1 MKLLIGLLL
10 ALLSATSL
18 AERVIVMPKDGV
30 DMAEFHAAASAHG
43 KAHRIGGS
51 RLHIVDT
58 PNAAALA
65 RHPLVE
71 FAEADRAVNPAYVP
85 NDYYFGNQWHLPKIG
100 ATHAWDSVQGA
111 GVTIA
116 VIDTGT
122 NCAHADLKLNCVPG
136 WNFYDNNSNAA
147 DVWGHG
153 TGVAGA
159 AAAST
164 NNAIG
169 VASVAGAAKIMPLRV
184 SDTSGVGYW
193 SLMSKAIIYAADRGV
208 RVANLSWDGIGGS
221 SSIKAA
227 AQYMKDKGGLVVIA
241 AGNNNRNEGFTP
253 STAFIAVS
261 ATGSTDVRTSW
272 SSYGSFVSL
281 SAPGIN
287 IYSTTKSGYANW
299 LGTSVASPV
308 VAGVVAL
315 VMSANPDLTPEQ
327 VEDVLF
333 STAVDLGAAG
343 RDMYYGYGRVD
354 AYAAVVAAAGGSVPA
369 PAPEPEPEPAA
380 DTTGPT
386 FDNYYPT
393 PNLVVPVGQPLTMT
407 ASVSDPAGIKRVMFY
422 RNGSAIGFPDTAAP
436 YSASWTPP
444 SAGTYI
450 VQITAEDVLGNK
462 TTVKFYVKAQ

>member
-43 KAHRIGGS
+43 RAHRIGGS
-51 RLHIVDT
+51 RLHIIDT
-58 PNAAALA
+58 PKAEALA

-287 IYSTTKSGYANW
+287 IYSTTKAGGYANW

-315 VMSANPDLTPEQ
+315 VMSANPDLTPAQ

-343 RDMYYGYGRVD
+343 RDMYYGNGRVD
-354 AYAAVVAAAGGSVPA
+354 AYAAVMAATGGAVVAPTA
-369 PAPEPEPEPAA
+369 PTS

-386 FDNYYPT
+386 FDGHYPT
-393 PNLVVPVGQPLTMT
+393 ANLVVPVGVPLTMT
-407 ASVSDPAGIKRVMFY
+407 ADVSDPSGVRKVSFY
-422 RNGSAIGFPDTAAP
+422 RNSGLIAAD
-436 YSASWTPP
+436 ASSPHSVTWTPP
-444 SAGTYI
+444 TAGSYI
-450 VQITAEDVLGNK
+450 VAITAEDMLGNK
-462 TTVKFYVKAQ
+462 TTVKFYIRAQ